1 MSTDRTFENWSA
13 TLDARDAKI
22 DTLAQR
28 GVDDWRRALE
38 LSDATA
44 TRYAARKESETT
56 GRLET

>member
-1 MSTDRTFENWSA
+1 MSTERTFENWSA
-13 TLDARDAKI
+13 TLAARDARI

-44 TRYAARKESETT
+44 TRYAARKVNEST
-56 GRLET
+56 GSLDT